1 MKKNKFAIIGNPI
14 SHSLSPIMHNHWFK
28 KYNIN
33 AEYELFNINE
43 DEIPNV
49 MDKIK
54 NKEIRGINV
63 TLPYKK
69 TVIPFL
75 SKTVNDAK
83 ETHSVNTVMLDENG
97 NLIGENTDV
106 FGFQAAYLKSISNQE
121 KKSKK
126 VLILGAGGVAPSIIF
141 ALIKSNISDISITN
155 RTYEKSLFLK
165 QNFKRVKV
173 IKWDECSKEVD
184 KFDIIINA
192 TSLGLKPSDDFKIDF
207 SNYKKSMTYI
217 DTIYN
222 PAKTKM
228 FKYFKSKNIRSFN
241 GLSMF
246 IYQGQKSF
254 YLWNKINPEVDEK
267 LLELLES
274 KVNK

>member
-33 AEYELFNINE
+33 AEYELFKINE
-43 DEIPNV
+43 NEIPNV
-49 MDKIK
+49 MEKIK
-54 NKEIRGINV
+54 NKEIKGINV

-83 ETHSVNTVMLDENG
+83 ETHSVNTVMLDEES

-106 FGFQAAYLKSISNQE
+106 FGFQAAYLKFISNQE

-155 RTYEKSLFLK
+155 RTYEKLLFLK

-173 IKWDECSKEVD
+173 IKWDECSKEID

-207 SNYKKSMTYI
+207 RNFKKNMTYI

-222 PAKTKM
+222 PAQTKM
-228 FKYFKSKNIRSFN
+228 IKYFKSKNTKAFN
-241 GLSMF
+241 GLNML

-254 YLWNKINPEVDEK
+254 YLWNKINPEVDDDLIK
-267 LLELLES
+267 QLES
-274 KVNK
+274 KLNK

>member
-1 MKKNKFAIIGNPI
+1 MKKNKFAIIGNPV
-14 SHSLSPIMHNHWFK
+14 SHSLSPIMHNYWFK

-33 AEYELFNINE
+33 AEYELFNIIEN
-43 DEIPNV
+43 EIPNV
-49 MDKIK
+49 MDKIR

-165 QNFKRVKV
+165 QNFKRIRVM
-173 IKWDECSKEVD
+173 KWDECSKEID

-207 SNYKKSMTYI
+207 SNFKKSMTYI

-222 PAKTKM
+222 PAQTKM
-228 FKYFKSKNIRSFN
+228 FKYFKSKNTKSFN
-241 GLSMF
+241 GLNML

-254 YLWNKINPEVDEK
+254 YLWNKINPEVDDDLIK
-267 LLELLES
+267 QLES
-274 KVNK
+274 ELNK